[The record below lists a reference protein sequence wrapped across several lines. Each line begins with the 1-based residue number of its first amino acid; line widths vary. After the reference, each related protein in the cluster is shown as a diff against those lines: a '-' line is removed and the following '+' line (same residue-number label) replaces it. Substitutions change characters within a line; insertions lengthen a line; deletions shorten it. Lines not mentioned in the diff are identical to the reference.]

1 MFLEI
6 KNKIEKELES
16 YIRGIDKL
24 HTLNRISPLLF
35 KNIKEFISRKG
46 KRIRPVLFVV
56 SYRGFNKNEPK
67 GLYRSALAL
76 EFLHDFMLIHDD
88 IIDKSDTRRGK
99 PSMHRMLNDYL
110 KKYKEIKFNGQDLSI
125 VIGDVIYAMAIHT
138 FLSVKLDPL
147 LKEKGLRL
155 LIDAAMY
162 TGSGE
167 FIELLAGVKP
177 IDKITKE
184 EIYKIYDLK
193 TACYTFATPLA
204 MGATLAGA
212 DKNETNIL
220 FQYGL
225 YSGRAFQI
233 KDDILG
239 TFGDE
244 KKIGKS
250 TLTDLQ
256 EAKKTVLIWYA
267 YKHGSK
273 ATKKTI
279 QQIFIK
285 RNVDKTDLVKIREII
300 VNSKALHYAENE
312 IASLLSITKRLHAD
326 CKIRE
331 PYKSA
336 LYNYFQELLSLP
348 A

>member
-6 KNKIEKELES
+6 KNKIEKEIKS
-16 YIRGIDKL
+16 YIQSSDKL
-24 HTLNRISPLLF
+24 HTLNKISPLLF
-35 KNIKEFISRKG
+35 KNIKEFISRHG
-46 KRIRPVLFVV
+46 KRIRPILFIV
-56 SYRGFNKNEPK
+56 SLKGFAKLEPR

-99 PSMHRMLNDYL
+99 PSMHAMLNNYL
-110 KKYKEIKFNGQDLSI
+110 RKYKEVKFNGQDLSI
-125 VIGDVIYAMAIHT
+125 VVGDVIYAMAMHT
-138 FLSVKLDPL
+138 FLSIKTNPL
-147 LKEKGLRL
+147 LKEKGLKL

-177 IDKITKE
+177 IEKITKE

-204 MGATLAGA
+204 MGATLAA
-212 DKNETNIL
+212 ATKEQINLI
-220 FQYGL
+220 FKYGM

-250 TLTDLQ
+250 TITDLQ
-256 EAKKTVLIWYA
+256 EAKKTLLIWYA
-267 YKHGSK
+267 YQHSSR
-273 ATKKTI
+273 AAKKTI
-279 QQIFIK
+279 QETLNK
-285 RNVDKTDLVKIREII
+285 KAVKNDDLMKIREII
-300 VNSKALHYAENE
+300 VGCGALEYAKDEVTK
-312 IASLLSITKRLHAD
+312 LLDTTKRLHTN
-326 CKIRE
+326 CKMRE

-336 LYNYFQELLSLP
+336 LYNYFRELLTLS

>member
-1 MFLEI
+1 MFLKI
-6 KNKIEKELES
+6 KNKIEKEIKS
-16 YIRGIDKL
+16 YIQSNDKL
-24 HTLNRISPLLF
+24 HTLKKISPLLF
-35 KNIKEFISRKG
+35 KNIKEFILRHG
-46 KRIRPVLFVV
+46 KRIRPILFIV
-56 SYRGFNKNEPK
+56 SYRGFAKFEPR

-99 PSMHRMLNDYL
+99 PSMHIMLNDYL
-110 KKYKEIKFNGQDLSI
+110 KKYKDVKFNGQDLSI
-125 VIGDVIYAMAIHT
+125 VVGDVMYAMAIHT
-138 FLSVKLDPL
+138 FLSIKTATA
-147 LKEKGLRL
+147 LKEKGLKL

-167 FIELLAGVKP
+167 FIELLAGAKP
-177 IDKITKE
+177 IEKIAKE

-193 TACYTFATPLA
+193 TARYTFAAPLA
-204 MGATLAGA
+204 MGATLAA
-212 DKNETNIL
+212 AEKKQINFIYE
-220 FQYGL
+220 YGI

-250 TLTDLQ
+250 IFTDLQ

-267 YKHGSK
+267 YKKSSRVVR
-273 ATKKTI
+273 KTI
-279 QQIFIK
+279 QEILIK
-285 RNVDKTDLVKIREII
+285 KNIDKNDLSKICEII
-300 VNSKALHYAENE
+300 ASSGALKYAKDE
-312 IASLLSITKRLHAD
+312 IARLLNITKHLHAK
-326 CKIRE
+326 CKMRE

-336 LYNYFQELLSLP
+336 LYNYFQELLALP